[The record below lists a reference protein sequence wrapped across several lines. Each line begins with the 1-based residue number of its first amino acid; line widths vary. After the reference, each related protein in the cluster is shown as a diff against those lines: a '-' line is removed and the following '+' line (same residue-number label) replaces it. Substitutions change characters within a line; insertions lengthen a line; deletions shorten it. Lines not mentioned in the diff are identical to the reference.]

1 MIAQVCERNVMLG
14 TNPKEL
20 QHNRDN
26 LEGQG
31 CISMKLRKAARQTL
45 KDFFTLIPHRRHTS
59 EKRSMKA

>member
-1 MIAQVCERNVMLG
+1 MLG

-45 KDFFTLIPHRRHTS
+45 KDFFYSHSPQTTHFRKEIHES
-59 EKRSMKA
+59 IVV